1 MIIHLLLR
9 KKILLCTLTL
19 CKRACLVDAAPV
31 KKKKIGAPFQ
41 MHINSLISTKP
52 ERDIGKLLKGPV
64 FQVLN

>member
-9 KKILLCTLTL
+9 KKILLHTLTL

-31 KKKKIGAPFQ
+31 KKKIGAPFQ